1 MLQIRSSV
9 TYVYFFKHAFCHTC
23 NILRNTTYRRHNYP
37 WRKMT
42 AIARLFSVGVLQV
55 FLATSCVTLQWR
67 AVVRSKHV
75 LFTYINT
82 AAICI
87 DDIYQNWYFFYP
99 QDYRVYFAS
108 VLKIWTKYYYSKMLS
123 LAIHAGIKDNVCS
136 RTRYST
142 IWNEKQLRVLCSLTV
157 VAP

>member
-9 TYVYFFKHAFCHTC
+9 TYVYFCKHAFCHTC

-67 AVVRSKHV
+67 AVVWSKHV

-87 DDIYQNWYFFYP
+87 DDIKIDTFYIHRIIGYIL
-99 QDYRVYFAS
+99 QVYWKFG
-108 VLKIWTKYYYSKMLS
+108 LS
-123 LAIHAGIKDNVCS
+123 IITVKCFLLAIHAGIKDNVCS
-136 RTRYST
+136 RTLYST

>member
-23 NILRNTTYRRHNYP
+23 NILRNTTYRRHSYP

-87 DDIYQNWYFFYP
+87 DDIKIDIFYIHRIIGYIL
-99 QDYRVYFAS
+99 QVYWKFGLSIITVKCFLWRSMQVSRITFAQGHFIPLFGTKNNYVFS
-108 VLKIWTKYYYSKMLS
+108 VAL
-123 LAIHAGIKDNVCS
+123 
-136 RTRYST
+136 
-142 IWNEKQLRVLCSLTV
+142 QL
-157 VAP
+157 